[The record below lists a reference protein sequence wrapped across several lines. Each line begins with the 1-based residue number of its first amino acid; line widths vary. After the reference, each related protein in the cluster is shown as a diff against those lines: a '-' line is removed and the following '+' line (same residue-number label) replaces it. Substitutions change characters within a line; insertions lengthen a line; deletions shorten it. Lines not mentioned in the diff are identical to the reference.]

1 MYNIR
6 ITDFIIPCKLVSLNL
21 PIHLLLDPDP
31 NQVMLNFL
39 VNYYTF
45 KTFNNKEEIILV
57 VDKNTNN
64 VVRLYYS
71 KIGWIDLIK
80 SIKAK
85 YTKHDSNEL
94 NELYYII
101 EYFPLYEE
109 TSKGLSVIVEMIKSN
124 YIELVYV

>member
-6 ITDFIIPCKLVSLNL
+6 ITDFIIPCKLVSFNL
-21 PIHLLLDPDP
+21 PIHLLPDPDP

-39 VNYYTF
+39 VDYYTF
-45 KTFNNKEEIILV
+45 KTFNNKEEIILAV
-57 VDKNTNN
+57 TKNTNN

-71 KIGWIDLIK
+71 KIRWIDLIK
-80 SIKAK
+80 SIKAR
-85 YTKHDSNEL
+85 YTKHDS